1 MCPKLVRHLSLYKSR
16 SCFLPITSEIGTMS
30 KRQQPD
36 ESIKYGDV
44 FPVQGDLARETV
56 RPGDAS
62 MMQSAENLVTGRT
75 LRGAAAS
82 VMQSAAAQNE
92 RACLVGHD
100 EISCEPAIGEVSVAE
115 VDISGRRVIRETVA
129 GQTVAQFPV
138 TTDGTGGILPRQEI
152 TVGEALEGAALMQ
165 GDKPIEQSDAA
176 AVQAAEARATGPKT
190 LLGGVASAAQSAA
203 NVNTRI
209 SREEDKIAIG
219 DVLMDAT
226 AKMVADRAVTRE
238 DAEAVLGAE
247 VRNRPDMKTV
257 PGGVAESMAAAARL
271 NQSNGSA

>member
-1 MCPKLVRHLSLYKSR
+1 
-16 SCFLPITSEIGTMS
+16 MS
-30 KRQQPD
+30 KQQQPRLTD

-56 RPGDAS
+56 RSGDAS

-82 VMQSAAAQNE
+82 VMQSAATQNE

-100 EISCEPAIGEVSVAE
+100 EISCEPAIGGVSVTE

-138 TTDGTGGILPRQEI
+138 TTEGTGGILPRQEI

-165 GDKPIEQSDAA
+165 GDKASWC
-176 AVQAAEARATGPKT
+176 VSLARFE
-190 LLGGVASAAQSAA
+190 
-203 NVNTRI
+203 TRI
-209 SREEDKIAIG
+209 VFFPG
-219 DVLMDAT
+219 DDESDAT

-238 DAEAVLGAE
+238 DAEVVLGAE

-271 NQSNGSA
+271 NQSNSSA